1 MKHFA
6 FALVGIILVACG
18 AGATAVPLQEIQA
31 TATNVPAITAT
42 FEEIVLPSNTP
53 APTATPGSTSTPRP
67 SITPITPQPTRT
79 ETALPAA
86 TATSVPPTIAP
97 TQPPL
102 ATATAAPPT
111 QPPLPTE
118 APTQVPLPTQEP
130 PTQPPAN
137 LGYTCPNGERCIK
150 GNINSEGKH
159 LYHYPGCPSY
169 NQTEIDESKGERWFN
184 NEAEAQAA
192 GWTKAGNC

>member
-1 MKHFA
+1 V
-6 FALVGIILVACG
+6 LLLIACG

-42 FEEIVLPSNTP
+42 FEEIVLPTNTP
-53 APTATPGSTSTPRP
+53 VPTDTEVPATATAG
-67 SITPITPQPTRT
+67 PTRT
-79 ETALPAA
+79 SRLPSA
-86 TATSVPPTIAP
+86 TPTQTRPPTFTAP
-97 TQPPL
+97 ATHTQAP
-102 ATATAAPPT
+102 ASTATAAPPT
-111 QPPLPTE
+111 VAPQPTQAPLPTE
-118 APTQVPLPTQEP
+118 APTQAPE

-192 GWTKAGNC
+192 GWTRAGNC